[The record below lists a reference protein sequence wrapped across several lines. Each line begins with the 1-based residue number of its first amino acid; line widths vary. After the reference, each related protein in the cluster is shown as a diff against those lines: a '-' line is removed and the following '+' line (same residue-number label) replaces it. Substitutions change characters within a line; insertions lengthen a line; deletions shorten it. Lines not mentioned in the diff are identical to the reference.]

1 MKSFARLLLAILA
14 MTTSLV
20 IGMVLILFI
29 SAFALAYFGP
39 VQALAAMVLTVS
51 FVITVLIHWSEQ
63 KNFPFR

>member
-39 VQALAAMVLTVS
+39 VQALVAMVLTVS

-63 KNFPFR
+63 ENFPFR

>member
-39 VQALAAMVLTVS
+39 VQALAAMVLMVS
-51 FVITVLIHWSEQ
+51 FAITVLIHWSEQ

>member
-1 MKSFARLLLAILA
+1 MKSFARLLLATLA

-39 VQALAAMVLTVS
+39 VQALAAMVLMVS

>member
-1 MKSFARLLLAILA
+1 MKSFARRLLATLA

-29 SAFALAYFGP
+29 SAFALVYFGP
-39 VQALAAMVLTVS
+39 VQALVAMVLTVS
-51 FVITVLIHWSEQ
+51 FVITVFIHWSEQ